1 MIHFGTNT
9 PPLDL
14 IEMVNELIAYDASKD
29 KTKDSRTHRLELL
42 PEQQKIYLWDDH
54 AYFF

>member
-14 IEMVNELIAYDASKD
+14 IEMVNELVAYEAARKHSECQRHMELED
-29 KTKDSRTHRLELL
+29 RLVER
-42 PEQQKIYLWDDH
+42 QHMYAWG
-54 AYFF
+54 